1 MKTYVF
7 IISLVIATAL
17 NACHNH
23 STETVSED
31 DHKHDDVKVL
41 ITGYSDKF
49 ELFAEADP
57 FAVGSTSSILVH
69 LTHLENFKPLQEG
82 KVTLSMIIGTKGIRQ
97 SIEQP
102 ALPGIYRFSLTPE
115 VEGSA
120 RIIVDVETPTTKQQ
134 IEVRGF
140 GVYADEHTA
149 IHEAEANAV
158 NEANA
163 FSFTK
168 EQSWKIDFATKHP
181 VVEPFGQAIKTTAQI
196 QPAQGDEVI
205 VTAKTN
211 GVVTI
216 PRNGLLEG
224 QKVNEGEHLLSI
236 SASGLAENSWNVR
249 FAEAKNNYEKA
260 KADFERMSQLA
271 KDKIIPEKELLTA
284 KTDYENAKA
293 LFDNLNENFSAKG
306 QRVVSPLNGYTK
318 QLFVQNGQYIE
329 VGHPII
335 TVSQNKNLLLT
346 ADVQQKFA
354 SVLGAIVSANIRT
367 LYDNKTYTLSEL
379 NGKIVSYGR
388 SVNPDNFM
396 IPVILQIDNK
406 GSFVPGGF
414 VELYLKVL
422 TNSVALTVLNTALLE
437 EQGQFF
443 VMVQVTP
450 ELFEKRVVQ
459 IGSTDGIKT
468 EVLSGLDQSDR
479 IVSKGA
485 MLVKLAQAAAALDPH
500 SGHVH

>member
-1 MKTYVF
+1 MKNYVF
-7 IISLVIATAL
+7 VISLVIATAL

-23 STETVSED
+23 SAETDSEHD
-31 DHKHDDVKVL
+31 HDDVKVL
-41 ITGYSDKF
+41 ITGYSEKF

-57 FAVGSTSSILVH
+57 FAVGVTSSILVH
-69 LTHLENFKPLQEG
+69 LTHIENFKPLQEG

-97 SIEQP
+97 TIEK
-102 ALPGIYRFSLTPE
+102 AERPGIYRFSLTPE
-115 VEGSA
+115 TEGLA
-120 RIIVDVETPTTKQQ
+120 RIILDIETGTTKQQ
-134 IEVRGF
+134 IEVRGI

-149 IHEAEANAV
+149 IHEAEGNAV
-158 NEANA
+158 QETNA
-163 FSFTK
+163 FAFTK
-168 EQSWKIDFATKHP
+168 EQSWKIDFATEHP
-181 VVEPFGQAIKTTAQI
+181 LIEPFGQSIKTTAQI

-216 PRNGLLEG
+216 PNNGLLEG
-224 QKVNEGEHLLSI
+224 KTVSAGELLLTI
-236 SASGLAENSWNVR
+236 SGSGLAENSWNVK
-249 FAEAKNNYEKA
+249 FAEAKNNFEKA

-271 KDKIIPEKELLTA
+271 KDKIIPEKELLAA
-284 KTDYENAKA
+284 KTDFENAKA
-293 LFDNLNENFSAKG
+293 LYDNMNENFNAKG
-306 QRVVSPLNGYTK
+306 QRVVSPLNGYAK

-335 TVSQNKNLLLT
+335 TVSQNKNLLIT

-354 SVLGAIVSANIRT
+354 PVLGAIVSANIRT
-367 LYDNKTYTLSEL
+367 LYDNKTYTLKEL

-414 VELYLKVL
+414 VELYLKLL
-422 TNSVALTVLNTALLE
+422 TNSVALTVPNTALLE

-450 ELFEKRVVQ
+450 ELFEKREVK
-459 IGSTDGIKT
+459 IGSTDGVKT
-468 EVLSGLDQSDR
+468 EVLRGLNENER

>member
-7 IISLVIATAL
+7 VFSLIIATAL

-23 STETVSED
+23 SPETGAEHD
-31 DHKHDDVKVL
+31 HDDVKVL
-41 ITGYSDKF
+41 ITGYSNKF

-57 FAVGSTSSILVH
+57 FAVGVTSSILVH
-69 LTHLENFKPLQEG
+69 LTHLESFKPLQEG
-82 KVTLSMIIGTKGIRQ
+82 KVTISMVVETKGIRQ
-97 SIEQP
+97 TIDKPER
-102 ALPGIYRFSLTPE
+102 PGIYRFSLIPE
-115 VEGSA
+115 VEGLA
-120 RIIVDVETPTTKQQ
+120 RIIVDVETAATKER
-134 IEVRGF
+134 IEMRGV

-158 NEANA
+158 QDATA

-168 EQSWKIDFATKHP
+168 EQSWKIDFATEHP
-181 VVEPFGQAIKTTAQI
+181 LVEPFGQAIKTTAKI
-196 QPAQGDEVI
+196 QTAQDDEVI

-211 GVVTI
+211 GVVTF
-216 PRNGLLEG
+216 PSNGLLEG
-224 QKVNEGEHLLSI
+224 QRVVEGEHLLTI

-271 KDKIIPEKELLTA
+271 KDKIIPEKDLLAA

-306 QRVVSPLNGYTK
+306 QRVVSPLSGYAK
-318 QLFVQNGQYIE
+318 KIFVQNGQYIE

-335 TVSQNKNLLLT
+335 SVLQNKNLLLT
-346 ADVQQKFA
+346 TDVQQKYA
-354 SVLGAIVSANIRT
+354 PLLGNISSANIRT

-379 NGKIVSYGR
+379 NGKILSYGR
-388 SVNPDNFM
+388 SVNPENFM

-414 VELYLKVL
+414 VELYLKFISN
-422 TNSVALTVLNTALLE
+422 TVALTVPNTALLE
-437 EQGQFF
+437 EQEQFF

-459 IGSTDGIKT
+459 LGATDGIKT
-468 EVLSGLDQSDR
+468 EVLGGLDQSER

>member
-7 IISLVIATAL
+7 IISLVIATVL

-23 STETVSED
+23 SAEPVTED
-31 DHKHDDVKVL
+31 DHNHDDVKVL

-57 FAVGSTSSILVH
+57 FAVGKTSSILVH
-69 LTHLENFKPLQEG
+69 LTHIENFKPLQEG
-82 KVTLSMIIGTKGIRQ
+82 KVTLSMVVGTKGIRQ
-97 SIEQP
+97 TIEKPERQ
-102 ALPGIYRFSLTPE
+102 GIYRFSLTPE

-120 RIIVDVETPTTKQQ
+120 RIMVDIETGSTKQQ
-134 IEVRGF
+134 IEVRGI
-140 GVYADEHTA
+140 GVYSDEHTA

-158 NEANA
+158 QDANA

-168 EQSWKIDFATKHP
+168 EQSWKIDFATEHP
-181 VVEPFGQAIKTTAQI
+181 AIEPFGQAIKTTAKI

-216 PRNGLLEG
+216 PNNGLLEG
-224 QKVNEGEHLLSI
+224 KKVSSGELLLTI
-236 SASGLAENSWNVR
+236 SGSGLAENSWNVK

-260 KADFERMSQLA
+260 KADYERMSQLA
-271 KDKIIPEKELLTA
+271 KDKIIPEKELLAA

-293 LFDNLNENFSAKG
+293 LFDNMNENFNAKG
-306 QRVVSPLNGYTK
+306 QRVVSPLNGFAK

-335 TVSQNKNLLLT
+335 TISQNKNLLLT

-354 SVLGAIVSANIRT
+354 PVLGAIVSANIRT

-388 SVNPDNFM
+388 SANPDNFM
-396 IPVILQIDNK
+396 IPVTLQIDNK

-422 TNSVALTVLNTALLE
+422 SNSVALTAPNTALLE

-468 EVLSGLDQSDR
+468 EVLSGLDKSDR
-479 IVSKGA
+479 IVSQGA